1 MTSAAFASAFG
12 FPHTPAAPFARDTDN
27 RALAAANGAV
37 YIRVRDAGRISK
49 IAYRVLTQGGNMS
62 LAVYRNSGKGRAAV
76 PGTQLAT
83 TGSFAVPV
91 PGYYEAALGGSV
103 NVHAGDWLAISCS
116 SATATFN
123 SLLAGGVDNNVGLGM
138 KLRQAAAH
146 PLPATPSGLVAVQGY
161 DFVLIG
167 VA

>member
-1 MTSAAFASAFG
+1 MTRIASLSSFG

-27 RALAAANGAV
+27 RAVAAANGAV
-37 YIRVRDAGRISK
+37 YIRVMDGGRVSK

-62 LAVYRNSGKGRAAV
+62 LAVYRNSGLGRLAV
-76 PGTQLAT
+76 PGARLAT
-83 TGSFAVPV
+83 TGSFTVPV
-91 PGYYEAALGGSV
+91 AGYYEASLGASI
-103 NVHAGDWLAISCS
+103 NVQVGDWLALSCD

-123 SLLAGGVDNNVGLGM
+123 SLLAGGVDNSVGLGM
-138 KLRQAAAH
+138 KYRQATAH